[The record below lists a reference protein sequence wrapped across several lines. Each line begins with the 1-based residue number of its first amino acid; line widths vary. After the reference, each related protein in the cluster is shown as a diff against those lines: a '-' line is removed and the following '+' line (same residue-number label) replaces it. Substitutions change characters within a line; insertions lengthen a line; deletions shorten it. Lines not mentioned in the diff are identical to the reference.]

1 MNILNIAPIR
11 SWHLQPEMKFKNFAL
26 LKVNFYLN
34 REFKED
40 NPDKT
45 IAPEILITHEFRENE
60 KQLVVILGLRQL
72 TGNIQYRFEV
82 EAGGFFQFDNV
93 PEEKIL
99 KQLATINCP
108 AIIFPYI
115 RETIADL
122 TRRAG
127 FPPLH
132 LNPVNF
138 IQLAKEQEAKQTQST
153 QEISK

>member
-1 MNILNIAPIR
+1 
-11 SWHLQPEMKFKNFAL
+11 MKFVNFAL
-26 LKVNFYLN
+26 LKVNFFLN
-34 REFKED
+34 QEYKED
-40 NPDKT
+40 SADT
-45 IAPEILITHEFRENE
+45 MIAPDIAINHEFREKE
-60 KQLVVILGLRQL
+60 KQLVIVFGLRQIK
-72 TGNIQYRFEV
+72 GNIPYRFEV
-82 EAGGFFQFDNV
+82 ESGGIFQFENV
-93 PEEKIL
+93 PEEKLL

-108 AIIFPYI
+108 AIIFPYV

-132 LNPVNF
+132 LNPINF

>member
-1 MNILNIAPIR
+1 MQL
-11 SWHLQPEMKFKNFAL
+11 EMKFVNFAL
-26 LKVNFYLN
+26 LKVNFFLN
-34 REFKED
+34 QEYKED
-40 NPDKT
+40 SADT
-45 IAPEILITHEFRENE
+45 MIAPDIAINHEFREKE
-60 KQLVVILGLRQL
+60 KQLVIVFGLRQIK
-72 TGNIQYRFEV
+72 GNIPYRFEV
-82 EAGGFFQFDNV
+82 ESGGIFQFENV
-93 PEEKIL
+93 PEEKLL

-108 AIIFPYI
+108 AIIFPYV

-132 LNPVNF
+132 LNPINF

>member
-1 MNILNIAPIR
+1 MDIINIAPIG

-45 IAPEILITHEFRENE
+45 IAPEITIAHEFRESE

-82 EAGGFFQFDNV
+82 EAGSLFLFDNV
-93 PEEKIL
+93 PEEKTL

-108 AIIFPYI
+108 AIIFPYV
-115 RETIADL
+115 RETIAD
-122 TRRAG
+122 
-127 FPPLH
+127 
-132 LNPVNF
+132 
-138 IQLAKEQEAKQTQST
+138 
-153 QEISK
+153 

>member
-1 MNILNIAPIR
+1 MQLN
-11 SWHLQPEMKFKNFAL
+11 MKFVNFAL
-26 LKVNFYLN
+26 IKVNFFLN
-34 REFKED
+34 QEYKED
-40 NPDKT
+40 SADTVVAPD
-45 IAPEILITHEFRENE
+45 IAIRHEFREKD
-60 KQLVVILGLRQL
+60 KQLVVIIGLRQL
-72 TGNIQYRFEV
+72 KGNIPYRFEV
-82 EAGGFFQFDNV
+82 ESGGIFQFENV

-99 KQLATINCP
+99 EQLTTINCP
-108 AIIFPYI
+108 AIIFPYV

-132 LNPVNF
+132 LNPINF